1 MGLAGRGALVGAAL
15 VIAAAASADQFVDGI
30 AAQVGTDIV
39 LASEV
44 QRLAAP
50 VEKQMRASGAPDAEV
65 AKMRAEILERMIER
79 RLLEQAIRRTEIDAT
94 DAEVDQAIDAIAAE
108 NGLDRDLVRL
118 SVEQQGM
125 TWESYREQIRA
136 EIQRQKLVSGVI
148 QSKVRI
154 EEPQIKELYQERY
167 NDQPSGGEEVHLRHI
182 LVPITSEDANASD
195 KACTTARAARRRI
208 AAGEDWN
215 DVARDVSVVNPEV
228 GGDVGWV
235 HATNVAGWMSDAV
248 AKLEP
253 GQMSPVIPT
262 RFGCNVLRLEERRR
276 FEPLTYE
283 QAKPRL
289 YQELFE
295 QQLGE
300 EYTVFLEKL
309 REQTYIERKGMY
321 ADAAPSLTEGL
332 AD

>member
-1 MGLAGRGALVGAAL
+1 
-15 VIAAAASADQFVDGI
+15 
-30 AAQVGTDIV
+30 
-39 LASEV
+39 
-44 QRLAAP
+44 
-50 VEKQMRASGAPDAEV
+50 
-65 AKMRAEILERMIER
+65 
-79 RLLEQAIRRTEIDAT
+79 
-94 DAEVDQAIDAIAAE
+94 
-108 NGLDRDLVRL
+108 
-118 SVEQQGM
+118 
-125 TWESYREQIRA
+125 
-136 EIQRQKLVSGVI
+136 
-148 QSKVRI
+148 
-154 EEPQIKELYQERY
+154 
-167 NDQPSGGEEVHLRHI
+167 
-182 LVPITSEDANASD
+182 
-195 KACTTARAARRRI
+195 
-208 AAGEDWN
+208 
-215 DVARDVSVVNPEV
+215 
-228 GGDVGWV
+228 V